1 MIKYSGNF
9 IRIYFEAN
17 ELTQTH
23 NTIQLQDG
31 YTYERLHI
39 NGAYNVKELVP
50 YMSIVTGDTFTFPVV
65 NSKSPSTISIYVP
78 DITKEAEIRI
88 TIEKFGQ
95 IPDIHYFDTA
105 FEPILVTGDDGKEYN
120 VIPSDQF
127 K

>member
-1 MIKYSGNF
+1 MIQYCGNF
-9 IRIYFEAN
+9 IRIYFAAN
-17 ELTQTH
+17 ELPKEHT
-23 NTIQLQDG
+23 TIQLQDG

-39 NGAYNVKELVP
+39 NGANNVKELVP
-50 YMSIVTGDTFTFPVV
+50 YMSIFTGDTITFPVV
-65 NSKSPSTISIYVP
+65 NSKSPSTIHIYVP
-78 DITKEAEIRI
+78 DITKEAELRI

-105 FEPILVTGDDGKEYN
+105 FEPILAKGDDGKEYN

>member
-1 MIKYSGNF
+1 MILYSGNF

-17 ELTQTH
+17 ELPKQH
-23 NTIQLQDG
+23 ATIQLKDG

-39 NGAYNVKELVP
+39 NLANNVKELVP
-50 YMSIVTGDTFTFPVV
+50 YMSIFTGDTITFPVV
-65 NSKSPSTISIYVP
+65 NSKSPSTIGIYVP

-105 FEPILVTGDDGKEYN
+105 FKPILVTGDDGKEYN

>member
-1 MIKYSGNF
+1 MIRYRGNF

-17 ELTQTH
+17 ELTEPHT
-23 NTIQLQDG
+23 TIQLPDG

-50 YMSIVTGDTFTFPVV
+50 YMSIFTGDTITFPVV
-65 NSKSPSTISIYVP
+65 NGKSPSTIDIYVP
-78 DITKEAEIRI
+78 DITKEADIRI

-105 FEPILVTGDDGKEYN
+105 FEPILVTGGDGKEYN

>member
-1 MIKYSGNF
+1 MIQYSGNL
-9 IRIYFEAN
+9 IRIHFKAN
-17 ELTQTH
+17 ELTDVHT
-23 NTIQLQDG
+23 TIQLQDG

-39 NGAYNVKELVP
+39 NFTNNVNELVP
-50 YMSIVTGDTFTFPVV
+50 YMSISKGDTITFPVV
-65 NSKSPSTISIYVP
+65 NSKSPSTIRIYVP

>member
-1 MIKYSGNF
+1 MIQYSGNF
-9 IRIYFEAN
+9 IRIYFAAN
-17 ELTQTH
+17 ELTKEHT
-23 NTIQLQDG
+23 TIQLQDG

-39 NGAYNVKELVP
+39 NGANNVKELVP
-50 YMSIVTGDTFTFPVV
+50 YMSIFTGDIITFPVV
-65 NSKSPSTISIYVP
+65 NSKSPSTITIYVS

-105 FEPILVTGDDGKEYN
+105 FEPILVKGDDGKEYN

>member
-1 MIKYSGNF
+1 MIKYRGNF
-9 IRIYFEAN
+9 ICINFDAN
-17 ELTQTH
+17 ELTKEHT
-23 NTIQLQDG
+23 TIQLQDG

-39 NGAYNVKELVP
+39 NNANNVKELVP
-50 YMSIVTGDTFTFPVV
+50 YMSISTGDTITFPVV
-65 NSKSPSTISIYVP
+65 NSKSPSTIPIYVP
-78 DITKEAEIRI
+78 DITKEAELRI

-95 IPDIHYFDTA
+95 IPDIHYFDKA

>member
-1 MIKYSGNF
+1 MIRYSGNF
-9 IRIYFEAN
+9 IRIHFDAN
-17 ELTQTH
+17 ELTTDH
-23 NTIQLQDG
+23 TTIQLQDG

-39 NGAYNVKELVP
+39 NSANNVKELVP
-50 YMSIVTGDTFTFPVV
+50 YMSISTGDIITFPVV
-65 NSKSPSTISIYVP
+65 NSKSPSTIPIYVP
-78 DITKEAEIRI
+78 DITNEAEIRI

-105 FEPILVTGDDGKEYN
+105 FEPILVKGDDGKEYN

>member
-1 MIKYSGNF
+1 MIQYSGNF
-9 IRIYFEAN
+9 IRIHFEAN
-17 ELTQTH
+17 ELQKEHT
-23 NTIQLQDG
+23 TIQLQDG

-39 NGAYNVKELVP
+39 NSANNVKELVP
-50 YMSIVTGDTFTFPVV
+50 YMSISNGDTITFPVV
-65 NSKSPSTISIYVP
+65 NSKSPSTIGIYVP

-105 FEPILVTGDDGKEYN
+105 FEPILVTGVDGKEYN

>member
-1 MIKYSGNF
+1 MIQYSGNF

-17 ELTQTH
+17 ELTKEHT
-23 NTIQLQDG
+23 TIQLQDG

-39 NGAYNVKELVP
+39 NIANNVKELVP
-50 YMSIVTGDTFTFPVV
+50 YMSIFTGDTITFPVV
-65 NSKSPSTISIYVP
+65 NSKSPSTISIFVP

-105 FEPILVTGDDGKEYN
+105 FEPILVRGDDGKEYN

>member
-1 MIKYSGNF
+1 MIQYSGNF

-17 ELTQTH
+17 ELTKQHT
-23 NTIQLQDG
+23 TIQLQDG

-39 NGAYNVKELVP
+39 NGVNNVKELVP
-50 YMSIVTGDTFTFPVV
+50 YMSIFTGDTITFPVV
-65 NSKSPSTISIYVP
+65 NSKSPSTISIYVT

-105 FEPILVTGDDGKEYN
+105 FEPILVTGGDGKEYN

>member
-1 MIKYSGNF
+1 MIIYYGNF
-9 IRIYFEAN
+9 IRIHFDAN
-17 ELTQTH
+17 ELTTLH
-23 NTIQLQDG
+23 PTIQLQDG

-39 NGAYNVKELVP
+39 NNVNNVKELVP
-50 YMSIVTGDTFTFPVV
+50 YMSISTGDTITFPVV
-65 NSKSPSTISIYVP
+65 NSKSPSKIPLFVP

-95 IPDIHYFDTA
+95 IPNPDYFEGA
-105 FEPILVTGDDGKEYN
+105 FSPILVTGSDGNEYN

>member
-1 MIKYSGNF
+1 MIQYSGNF

-17 ELTQTH
+17 ELTKEHT
-23 NTIQLQDG
+23 TIQLQDG

-39 NGAYNVKELVP
+39 NGANNVKELLP
-50 YMSIVTGDTFTFPVV
+50 YMSISKGETITFPVV
-65 NSKSPSTISIYVP
+65 NSKSPSTIGIYVP